1 MNGQR
6 LAGLLMIT
14 QAVMFTIETAM
25 VHHIGAGASVM
36 QLALLRGVGG
46 VLLVAVLARGVGWA
60 VVKTTQLG
68 LQLLR
73 GVVAVAYG
81 WVLIYSFGLLPF
93 ADATAIS
100 FTVVAYI
107 TLFSALILHE
117 RITTLR
123 WMASAA
129 GMIGALLITKPAF
142 VEWNTVY
149 IIALVGTSLNGLQFV
164 LNKYLQRPGGD
175 TELTTMFYA
184 NAVTIVANLPAL
196 ALASLPAPAVWPW
209 LSGVLIFGPIGMFV
223 GIVALRY
230 ANASSLGP
238 LMLLRL
244 VFAAIG
250 GVFVFHEIP
259 DLLTCAGAVI
269 ILGSCWAAMLPAP
282 AADARQPD
290 PAR

>member
-25 VHHIGAGASVM
+25 VHHIGTGASVM

-46 VLLVAVLARGVGWA
+46 VLLVVVLARSAGWA
-60 VVKTTQLG
+60 VVKTKQLG

-81 WVLIYSFGLLPF
+81 WVLMYSFSLLPF

-142 VEWNTVY
+142 VEWNVVY
-149 IIALVGTSLNGLQFV
+149 IVALLGTSLNGLQFV

-209 LSGVLIFGPIGMFV
+209 LSGVLIFGPIGMFM

-250 GVFVFHEIP
+250 GIVVFHEIP
-259 DLLTCAGAVI
+259 DLLTGVGAVI
-269 ILGSCWAAMLPAP
+269 ILASCWAAMLPAP

>member
-25 VHHIGAGASVM
+25 VHHIGTGASVM

-68 LQLLR
+68 LQLMR

-81 WVLIYSFGLLPF
+81 WVLMYSFALLPF

-142 VEWNTVY
+142 VEWDTVY

-209 LSGVLIFGPIGMFV
+209 LSGVLVFGPIGMFV
-223 GIVALRY
+223 GIVALRH

-250 GVFVFHEIP
+250 GIVVFHEIP
-259 DLLTCAGAVI
+259 DLLACVGAVI
-269 ILGSCWAAMLPAP
+269 ILASCWAAMLPAP

>member
-25 VHHIGAGASVM
+25 VHHIGTGASVM

-46 VLLVAVLARGVGWA
+46 VLLVAVLARSAGWA
-60 VVKTTQLG
+60 VVKTKQLG

-81 WVLIYSFGLLPF
+81 WVLMYSFGLLPF

-142 VEWNTVY
+142 VEWNIVY

-175 TELTTMFYA
+175 SELTTMFYA
-184 NAVTIVANLPAL
+184 NAVTIVGNLPAL

-250 GVFVFHEIP
+250 GIVVFHEIP
-259 DLLTCAGAVI
+259 DLLACVGGVI
-269 ILGSCWAAMLPAP
+269 ILASCWAAMLPAP
-282 AADARQPD
+282 AADSRQPD